1 MKLKQVTI
9 LNNLEIINKIKR
21 EDLDEKNYFKAII
34 EAGDKITDV
43 KQKSWIVSENE
54 QQRLFQKQ
62 RAEKR
67 SLFFL
72 QKSC

>member
-1 MKLKQVTI
+1 MI

-54 QQRLFQKQ
+54 QQRLF
-62 RAEKR
+62 
-67 SLFFL
+67 
-72 QKSC
+72 